1 MAFTVFHNICLTWP
15 KQTKYLSLPNELKYE
30 VGKSRKEYLGHK
42 RKKWE

>member
-30 VGKSRKEYLGHK
+30 VGEKQKGIFGT
-42 RKKWE
+42 